1 MGSSWEEHYR
11 RERSVLAYPDENL
24 VRMLQRHLN
33 SIEFPGLLKA
43 IDLGCGSGRH
53 LKLLDESGISSVTGI
68 DNSFNALRI
77 CRENYRSYLLQ
88 SDNLDL
94 PIKES
99 SIDIAV
105 AWGSLHYNHKKEIPR
120 MTDEIF
126 RILKPGGIL
135 LATLRSKRDTLMKKG
150 KHLENDVWHTD
161 LDDIEGSLVSFY
173 SEDEVKQYF
182 CSFSSLKYGIMERSI
197 VGDMEKR
204 ISHWVIFA
212 EK

>member
-1 MGSSWEEHYR
+1 MGSNWEEHYR

-94 PIKES
+94 PVKES

-105 AWGSLHYNHKKEIPR
+105 AWGSLHYNHKKELPR

-135 LATLRSKRDTLMKKG
+135 LATLRSERDTLMKKG
-150 KHLENDVWHTD
+150 KHLENDIWQTD

>member
-1 MGSSWEEHYR
+1 MSSKWEEHYR
-11 RERSVLAYPDENL
+11 RDRSILAYPDENL
-24 VRMLQRHLN
+24 VRMLHRHLN
-33 SIEFPGLLKA
+33 STGSPGSLKA
-43 IDLGCGSGRH
+43 VDLGCGSGRH

-77 CRENYRSYLLQ
+77 CRENYSSFLLQ

-99 SIDIAV
+99 SIDITV
-105 AWGSLHYNHKKEIPR
+105 AWGSLHYNHKKELPR
-120 MTDEIF
+120 MTDEIV

-135 LATLRSKRDTLMKKG
+135 LATLRSERDTLMKKG
-150 KHLENDVWHTD
+150 KHIENDIWQTD

-173 SEDEVKQYF
+173 TENEVKKYF
-182 CSFSSLKYGIMERSI
+182 CRFSSLKYGIMERSI
-197 VGDMEKR
+197 VGDIDKR